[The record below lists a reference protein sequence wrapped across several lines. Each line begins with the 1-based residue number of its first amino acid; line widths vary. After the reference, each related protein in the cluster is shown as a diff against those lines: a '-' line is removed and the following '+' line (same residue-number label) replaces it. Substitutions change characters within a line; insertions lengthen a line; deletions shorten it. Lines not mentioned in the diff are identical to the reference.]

1 MGIVYMRQLKLV
13 VFLCVITF
21 AVSCGQQKKYI
32 SYTVKKG
39 ETMRTIAKR
48 LDMKTRDL
56 LRLNP
61 DVGRRPDANTVIII
75 PNKSLPK
82 LKEETNTS
90 GGGDTVKKDDTTI
103 EITKDT
109 VEVVAI
115 EDLKKEFVIHKVKKG
130 DTFYS
135 LTRFYNVSENDLKQL
150 NPELENGLKLDMILK
165 IKPLGDEDAHQLY
178 EDVIARETPIKLA
191 MLLPFN
197 AQKYDTLMPRDVFS
211 KSRLANIV
219 TDFYLGAELAID
231 SLRGQGVDIELSVYD
246 TEKRNSK
253 VGEIVRADGFEDNDI
268 VIGPFYSDEAR
279 IVANRTRIP
288 VVFPMYSTQQKSFS
302 SSRLIKSA
310 PDKSMYREEL
320 VNYLSKSYK
329 GENIIVV
336 SDSASV
342 AQGIA
347 YKFTRRLKENDSI
360 QRNIPVLKPNKGYIA
375 KERFDELLKPEQ
387 LNWII
392 VLSGKNDVIA
402 DVINSTVSLPE
413 GVEVKVITTE
423 KVRAYGKVDN
433 NKLAQIGFTYVTDTY
448 VDESSYTTQT
458 FNAQYLKKNYALPS
472 EYATKGFDITYDIL
486 MRLASGDDLKD
497 TFKDGASYRIE
508 SKFDYSK
515 KLFNT
520 TDNKGLFIV
529 QYNPDLSLTRLK

>member
-32 SYTVKKG
+32 SYKVKKG

-61 DVGRRPDANTVIII
+61 DVSRRPDANTVIII
-75 PNKSLPK
+75 PNKNVSK
-82 LKEETNTS
+82 LKEETNAS

-135 LTRFYNVSENDLKQL
+135 LTRFYNVSEADLKQL
-150 NPELENGLKLDMILK
+150 NPELENGLKLEMIIK
-165 IKPLGDEDAHQLY
+165 IKPIGDEDAHQLY

-197 AQKYDTLMPRDVFS
+197 AQKYDTLTPRDIFS

-219 TDFYLGAELAID
+219 TDFYLGAEIAID
-231 SLRGQGVDIELSVYD
+231 SLRNQGVAIELSVFD

-253 VGEIVRADGFEDNDI
+253 IGEIVRADGFEDNDV
-268 VIGPFYSDEAR
+268 VIGPFYSDEAK

-288 VVFPMYSTQQKSFS
+288 VVFPMYSTSQKNFS

-310 PDKSMYREEL
+310 PDKSIYREAL
-320 VNYLSKSYK
+320 VDYLSKNYQ

-347 YKFTRRLKENDSI
+347 YKFTKTLKENDSV

-375 KERFDELLKPEQ
+375 KKRFDELLKPEQ

-413 GVEVKVITTE
+413 GVQVKVITTE
-423 KVRAYGKVDN
+423 KVKAYSKADN

-458 FNAQYLKKNYALPS
+458 FNAQYQRKNHALPS

-497 TFKDGASYRIE
+497 TFKEGASYRIE